1 METDDALF
9 EFKNFSLWIGEKKF
23 VDNFS
28 LKLHR
33 GSVTL
38 LYGPRD
44 SGKSA
49 LLRSMVHLNEELF
62 ESIQDSGAA
71 LFHGKNIKKL
81 NRKKLREKIAYID
94 TSFIESLSSLTVN
107 QIIKLVKGNGVDLY
121 SDYMIDLLKKLGI
134 IDLLEKGL
142 YTRVGEL
149 HGNIRVLFLLFMA
162 LLREPEI
169 VALDCIVDHLDDEA
183 ALKVQNIVL
192 SLKEKYTLIL
202 ATRRLPNFL
211 AISDWIVV
219 LRNGKI
225 QFNGSKKE
233 MILGFAK
240 EE

>member
-1 METDDALF
+1 MEDSLF

-28 LKLHR
+28 LKLQR

-71 LFHGKNIKKL
+71 LFHGENIKKL

-121 SDYMIDLLKKLGI
+121 SDHMIELLKKLGI